1 VYLFLQK
8 IKIKKELLMKKKN
21 NAGGYERIKIGTNIR
36 KWRSIKEMKQKDL
49 AHGLRMSEAAVSN
62 LENDLTDI
70 TLSLLEDIAIVLD
83 IELEQLFSDPQEM
96 VEKNYSATEQDKK
109 FVMEPEWIY
118 ALIGSIQKKDEQL
131 KTVLDNFILNPGY
144 VGRGVK

>member
-1 VYLFLQK
+1 
-8 IKIKKELLMKKKN
+8 MKKKN
-21 NAGGYERIKIGTNIR
+21 NAGGYERIKIGANIR
-36 KWRSIKEMKQKDL
+36 KWRGIKDVKQKDL

-70 TLSLLEDIAIVLD
+70 TLSQLEDIAIVLD
-83 IELEQLFSDPQEM
+83 IEVEQLFSDPQEM
-96 VEKNYSATEQDKK
+96 VEKKYTDAEQEKK

-118 ALIGSIQKKDEQL
+118 ALIGSIQKKDEQI

-144 VGRGVK
+144 GGSGAKK

>member
-1 VYLFLQK
+1 
-8 IKIKKELLMKKKN
+8 MKKKN
-21 NAGGYERIKIGTNIR
+21 NAGGYERIKVGANIR
-36 KWRSIKEMKQKDL
+36 KWRNMKEMKQKDL

-70 TLSLLEDIAIVLD
+70 TLSQLEDIAIVLD
-83 IELEQLFSDPQEM
+83 IEVEQLFSDPQDM
-96 VEKNYSATEQDKK
+96 VDKKYSADEQEKK

-118 ALIGSIQKKDEQL
+118 ALIGSIQKKDEQI

-144 VGRGVK
+144 VGRGVKK